1 MAVDIVPEL
10 IDDIRREF
18 EKGLLRDPRFRV
30 IARKIENG
38 TATLADIHGQSVAL
52 GELLSDALRQFMRVD
67 MMPDGKIYWNI
78 ANRVIKPFLTR
89 NYNLVNSTAEQIQE
103 IVNAAENISIA
114 AVHADFPEERANG
127 LLNLIAND
135 PDNPFKWLGEPIVN
149 ITESFS
155 DDYMKAN
162 ADFRYKAGLEEKIV
176 RSVEHSAVRTSK
188 GRKYDIP
195 CDWCS
200 SLAGVYAYPNTPK
213 EIFQRHEFCRCSV
226 VFESSKGKQDVW
238 SKARWTAS
246 DEELQ
251 SRRENVAADNKT
263 PAERARE
270 AANLAKQRE
279 NERIAKETRITN
291 DLRQKYIAE
300 KVKQGY
306 TEKQAA
312 IEFNVQLHKQREI
325 ERRFAKR

>member
-10 IDDIRREF
+10 IEDIRREF
-18 EKGLLRDPRFRV
+18 EKGLLRDPRFRT

>member
-18 EKGLLRDPRFRV
+18 EKGLLRDPRFRT

-279 NERIAKETRITN
+279 NERIAKETRIIN

-312 IEFNVQLHKQREI
+312 IEFNKQLHRQREI

>member
-200 SLAGVYAYPNTPK
+200 SLAGAYAYPNTPK
-213 EIFQRHEFCRCSV
+213 EIFQRHEFYRCSV
-226 VFESSKGKQDVW
+226 VFESAKKRQNVW
-238 SKARWTAS
+238 SKKIWQESAETLTA
-246 DEELQ
+246 
-251 SRRENVAADNKT
+251 RRETGNAAQVT
-263 PAERARE
+263 PA
-270 AANLAKQRE
+270 Q
-279 NERIAKETRITN
+279 RIAE
-291 DLRQKYIAE
+291 A
-300 KVKQGY
+300 VKLS
-306 TEKQAA
+306 E
-312 IEFNVQLHKQREI
+312 
-325 ERRFAKR
+325 ERRK

>member
-10 IDDIRREF
+10 IEDIRREF
-18 EKGLLRDPRFRV
+18 EKGLLRGPRFRV

-200 SLAGVYAYPNTPK
+200 SLAGAYAYPNTPK

-226 VFESSKGKQDVW
+226 VFESAKKRQNVW
-238 SKARWTAS
+238 SKKIWQESAETLTA
-246 DEELQ
+246 
-251 SRRENVAADNKT
+251 RRETGNAAQVT
-263 PAERARE
+263 PA
-270 AANLAKQRE
+270 Q
-279 NERIAKETRITN
+279 RIAE
-291 DLRQKYIAE
+291 A
-300 KVKQGY
+300 VKLS
-306 TEKQAA
+306 E
-312 IEFNVQLHKQREI
+312 
-325 ERRFAKR
+325 ERRK